1 MANPAKRTVL
11 VIAVIAVVVAPSR
24 AQMSPAAR
32 PKFEVASIK
41 LCRPGDAPLG
51 GGRSGANGNDPGR
64 LHLTCQTLDGFIRM
78 AYIRFASVDA
88 NGMSTASTRVRNQ
101 PIAGEPDWANSERYS
116 IDAKPESPQNLP
128 TMNGPMLQT
137 LLEDRFQLR
146 IRHEAKDVP
155 VYQLVVGRGG
165 PKLTPTTKA
174 SCTAVNFSQD
184 APPEPP
190 KPGEPPFC
198 GPFRRDKNGGIETF
212 GQTLAGLCRQFSAAV
227 DRDVVDRTGLAGE
240 FDIHLDMSD
249 EELFP
254 WERRTSAAPAD
265 PPELQPDPLSAITR
279 AVQKLG
285 LRLEPAKASADFLVV
300 DHVARPSEN

>member
-116 IDAKPESPQNLP
+116 IDAKPESPQNLA

-174 SCTAVNFSQD
+174 SCTAVSFSQD
-184 APPEPP
+184 A
-190 KPGEPPFC
+190 
-198 GPFRRDKNGGIETF
+198 
-212 GQTLAGLCRQFSAAV
+212 AGAAK
-227 DRDVVDRTGLAGE
+227 T
-240 FDIHLDMSD
+240 
-249 EELFP
+249 
-254 WERRTSAAPAD
+254 RRTSVLRSLPARQERRHRDVRADAGRPLPAVFGSRGSRRRRSDGARGRVRHPSGYVGRGAVSVGTAHFRRACRPARAAAR
-265 PPELQPDPLSAITR
+265 SAQRDHPGGAEAR
-279 AVQKLG
+279 A
-285 LRLEPAKASADFLVV
+285 E
-300 DHVARPSEN
+300 ARTGESQR